1 MNHSLDQT
9 AKHLRKKEHI
19 HSVWPKTHKAL
30 IMSKKAL
37 KNAVNFG

>member
-1 MNHSLDQT
+1 MKRYLLTTTIAVLFTLLS
-9 AKHLRKKEHI
+9 
-19 HSVWPKTHKAL
+19 SVWPKTHKAL